1 MRVGQIDGGSLV
13 SRETICSSMMQWWR
27 LLESLT
33 FKVLGDNLFLIEFD
47 DLKDKEKMME
57 GRP

>member
-1 MRVGQIDGGSLV
+1 MRVGKIDGGSLV